1 MHLSVPANAVKSFYT
16 NGLPRIPAVRAKC
29 AKAAQ
34 VMSSKWFTEYPKM
47 DAISFKLER
56 EISDCLLQLAN
67 ASNEKS
73 RHLFARKIVED
84 YVDRSGH
91 DPTAEE
97 LVRIRQLMEHL
108 REDLATMAAALLVHA
123 GQIETLEEANAWA
136 MKNLLPED

>member
-1 MHLSVPANAVKSFYT
+1 
-16 NGLPRIPAVRAKC
+16 
-29 AKAAQ
+29 
-34 VMSSKWFTEYPKM
+34 M

-56 EISDCLLQLAN
+56 PISDRLQELAL

-84 YVDRSGH
+84 YVNRSGH

-97 LVRIRQLMEHL
+97 LVCIRQSIEHL

-123 GQIETLEEANAWA
+123 GKIATLEEANTWA